1 MLRKPN
7 LLAAVSLV
15 CAFLAPIAHPASER
29 FALAQSSTSQ
39 STDARELQS
48 RVKLAEAAQKQD
60 LDALRALLE
69 NAEKNADSSELK
81 LYALAYYGATLD
93 ATDKSRD
100 ALKAFAERFRAEAA
114 ERSGAAACAP
124 NVCRSLARYDAEL
137 AKELYYKI
145 VDDCARSLVPE
156 RRFFASELAERG
168 TRVRPYAPS
177 DANVDEALLEIPDD
191 LEGIDAVALKIRL
204 QLAQNAFLNVNPSPG
219 GSADL
224 FSDAYRKA
232 SVLALDAGELNLKG
246 AADVANLAHRLS
258 GSKSIQKLAE
268 KIKKLAP
275 ELYQRSEISL
285 IDNLVDA
292 RINEFRYYNQPYD
305 DVDGAAQA
313 FAKYC
318 VETIAGSEH
327 KDKIVAHIVEKFCRA
342 DDYRLIRPEFHAAFD
357 DAVKNSDV
365 DAVKKYAD
373 ALDGLARFRALVGE
387 TPVLEGICDDGAEF
401 SFDDYRGKATLVV
414 LRPRSTN
421 NEPDQDAIAALKK
434 FDGKFAVVEFVPKQ
448 VDRYGR
454 TLLQKRPWRMISQE
468 RSNADASFGGKK
480 FVDLDSYYG
489 SSLGALPNQRFLIA
503 PDGKVAAVSS
513 TKEFDLDGELKKI
526 FNEE

>member
-7 LLAAVSLV
+7 LFAAFSLV
-15 CAFLAPIAHPASER
+15 CAFLASIALPSPDRLA
-29 FALAQSSTSQ
+29 FAQSATSQ
-39 STDARELQS
+39 TPNLTNRA
-48 RVKLAEAAQKQD
+48 KLAEAAQKQD
-60 LDALRALLE
+60 LVALRALLE

-81 LYALAYYGATLD
+81 LYAFAYYGATLD

-100 ALKAFAERFRAEAA
+100 ALNAFAERFRAEAA
-114 ERSGAAACAP
+114 ERSGAVACAP
-124 NVCRSLARYDAEL
+124 NVCRNLARYDAEL
-137 AKELYYKI
+137 AKDLYYKI
-145 VDDCARSLVPE
+145 VDDCARSRVPE
-156 RRFFASELAERG
+156 RRNFATELAERG

-177 DANVDEALLEIPDD
+177 DAKVDESLLIIPDD
-191 LEGIDAVALKIRL
+191 LEGVDAVALKIRL
-204 QLAQNAFLNVNPSPG
+204 QLARNAFLNANPSPG
-219 GSADL
+219 ESADL
-224 FSDAYRKA
+224 FSDAYRQA
-232 SVLALDAGELNLKG
+232 SVLALDAGELNLKSDG
-246 AADVANLAHRLS
+246 DVANLAHRLAS
-258 GSKSIQKLAE
+258 SKSIQKLVE

-305 DVDGAAQA
+305 EVDDAAQA
-313 FAKYC
+313 FAQYC
-318 VETIAGSEH
+318 VETIAVSER
-327 KDKIVAHIVEKFCRA
+327 KNKIVGLIVEKFCRA
-342 DDYRLIRPEFHAAFD
+342 DDNRLIRPEFHAAFD
-357 DAVKNSDV
+357 EAVKNSEV
-365 DAVKKYAD
+365 EEVKKYAA
-373 ALDGLARFRALVGE
+373 ALDGLARFRSLVGE
-387 TPVLEGICDDGAEF
+387 TPLLEGICDDGTEF

-421 NEPDQDAIAALKK
+421 GEPDQDAIAALKK
-434 FDGKFAVVEFVPKQ
+434 FDGKFAVVEYAPKQ

-454 TLLQKRPWRMISQE
+454 SLLMKRPWRMISQE
-468 RSNADASFGGKK
+468 RSNADASFGGKN

-489 SSLGALPNQRFLIA
+489 SFLGALPNQRFLIA